1 MVPGKAAA
9 NVEAGP
15 GWEWPSVNPSS
26 VGRSLRAT
34 GRRERG
40 PIFGRRGTM
49 GKEQRELVKH
59 LHGRAGFGL
68 RPVQLEALMG
78 VPYADCVDRLFPRD
92 KAQPLVTEVPTA
104 TLKQYRAMT
113 EKEQR
118 TFRRAQRQGMAR
130 LNEAWCQRLAGADDV
145 FREKMTLFW
154 HGHFA
159 CRSKWGQSAQ
169 LLNNAIR
176 EHALGNFSSLLNEVS
191 KSAAMLEFL
200 DNQQN
205 RKGAPNENFA
215 REVMELFTLG
225 RGHYTEQDIKE
236 AARAFTGWSF
246 ELVTGEFKLNVD
258 QHDHGQKTFRGRTGN
273 WDGEDI
279 LRILLEDERTALF
292 ICGKI
297 YRWFVSPSEDRVFV
311 ARMAER
317 FRTSGLDIADL
328 MRFVF
333 LSDHF
338 REVRHLG
345 ARVKNPVE
353 LLAGL
358 EHLFGLT
365 YGTVDHRIT
374 LQRALGQVLFHPP
387 SVAGWAEGLAWI
399 DSNSML
405 LRLRLPSILVNNG
418 ELEWEP
424 DGSDPEGL
432 DQMMMDAQGDQPGRD
447 AKGRLLQVSNNRDA
461 LLAELPQGISNGD
474 LCETLLC
481 VPPSRTLLGTLSSPA
496 KADLLQRVLQVVSS
510 PEYQLC

>member
-1 MVPGKAAA
+1 MD
-9 NVEAGP
+9 
-15 GWEWPSVNPSS
+15 
-26 VGRSLRAT
+26 
-34 GRRERG
+34 
-40 PIFGRRGTM
+40 
-49 GKEQRELVKH
+49 KEQLALLKH

-68 RPVQLEALMG
+68 RPVQLKALEG
-78 VPYADCVDRLFPRD
+78 ESYAACVTRLFTQTPAR
-92 KAQPLVTEVPTA
+92 PVETEVPTA
-104 TLKQYRAMT
+104 TAKQYRAMT
-113 EKEQR
+113 DKEQR
-118 TFRRAQRQGMAR
+118 ALRRAQRQGMAR
-130 LNEAWCQRLAGADDV
+130 LNEAWCHRMAGADDV

-159 CRSKWGQSAQ
+159 CRSKWGRSAQ
-169 LLNNAIR
+169 LLNNVIR
-176 EHALGNFSSLLNEVS
+176 EHALGDFSSLLMEVS
-191 KSAAMLEFL
+191 KSAAMIEFL

-246 ELVTGEFKLNVD
+246 ELATGEFKLNAD
-258 QHDHGQKTFRGRTGN
+258 QHDDGPKTFRGKTGN
-273 WDGEDI
+273 WGGEDI
-279 LRILLEDERTALF
+279 LRILLAEERTAMF

-297 YRWFVSPSEDRVFV
+297 YRWFVSPKEDLAFIGQ
-311 ARMAER
+311 MAER
-317 FRTSGLDIADL
+317 FRGSGMDIAGL

-333 LSDHF
+333 LSHEF
-338 REVRHLG
+338 QEVRHRG

-358 EHLFGLT
+358 EHLFGLG
-365 YGTVDHRIT
+365 YGSVDHRIT

-418 ELEWEP
+418 ALEWEP

-432 DQMMMDAQGDQPGRD
+432 DQMMMDGQGDQPGRD
-447 AKGRLLQVSNNRDA
+447 AKGRLLHVTNDRGA
-461 LLAELPQGISNGD
+461 LLAELPHDISNEE
-474 LCETLLC
+474 LCAVFLC
-481 VPPSRTLLGTLSSPA
+481 VPPSRTLLGTISSPA
-496 KADLLQRVLQVVSS
+496 NADLLQRVLQVVSS

>member
-1 MVPGKAAA
+1 MDKD
-9 NVEAGP
+9 
-15 GWEWPSVNPSS
+15 
-26 VGRSLRAT
+26 
-34 GRRERG
+34 
-40 PIFGRRGTM
+40 
-49 GKEQRELVKH
+49 QRELVNH
-59 LHGRAGFGL
+59 LYGRAGFGL

-78 VPYADCVDRLFPRD
+78 VPYAECVDRLFPRD

-118 TFRRAQRQGMAR
+118 AFRRAQRQGMAR
-130 LNEAWCQRLAGADDV
+130 LNEAWCKRLAGTHDV

-159 CRSKWGQSAQ
+159 CRSKWGRSAQ

-176 EHALGNFSSLLNEVS
+176 EHALGRFGDLLMAVS

-246 ELVTGEFKLNVD
+246 ELVTGEFKLNAD
-258 QHDHGQKTFRGRTGN
+258 QHDDGPKTFRGRTGN
-273 WDGEDI
+273 WGGEDI
-279 LRILLEDERTALF
+279 LGFLLEDERTATF

-297 YRWFVSPSEDRVFV
+297 YKWFVSPKEDAAFV
-311 ARMAER
+311 AEMARR
-317 FRTSGLDIADL
+317 FRGSGLDIGHL

-333 LSDHF
+333 LSEHF
-338 REVRHLG
+338 QQARQRG

-358 EHLFGLT
+358 EHLFGLG
-365 YGTVDHRIT
+365 YGSVDHRIT

-387 SVAGWAEGLAWI
+387 SVAGWAEGVAWI
-399 DSNSML
+399 DSNSTL

-418 ELEWEP
+418 ELDWEP
-424 DGSDPEGL
+424 NGNDPEGL

-447 AKGRLLQVSNNRDA
+447 AKGRLLQVTNNRDA
-461 LLAELPQGISNGD
+461 LLAELPRNVSNEE
-474 LCETLLC
+474 LCALLLC
-481 VPPSRTLLGTLSSPA
+481 VPPSHTLLGIISIPSN
-496 KADLLQRVLQVVSS
+496 ADLLQRVLQVVSS

>member
-1 MVPGKAAA
+1 MR
-9 NVEAGP
+9 
-15 GWEWPSVNPSS
+15 GWSFRP
-26 VGRSLRAT
+26 T
-34 GRRERG
+34 GRHDRG
-40 PIFGRRGTM
+40 PIFGRQRNM
-49 GKEQRELVKH
+49 GNEHHGRIKH

-68 RPVQLEALMG
+68 RPEQMHALNSL
-78 VPYADCVDRLFPRD
+78 PYDECVARLFQRPP
-92 KAQPLVTEVPTA
+92 AQPLTTDVPTA
-104 TLKQYRAMT
+104 ALKQYRAMP

-118 TFRRAQRQGMAR
+118 AFRRAQRQGMAR
-130 LNEAWCQRLAGADDV
+130 LNDAWCQRLAGNGDV

-159 CRSKWGQSAQ
+159 CRSKWGLSAQ

-176 EHALGNFSSLLNEVS
+176 EHALGRFGDLLMAVS

-225 RGHYTEQDIKE
+225 RGYYTELDIKE

-246 ELVTGEFKLNVD
+246 ELLTGEFKLNAE
-258 QHDHGQKTFRGRTGN
+258 QHDDGPKTFRGRTGK
-273 WDGEDI
+273 WGGEDI
-279 LRILLEDERTALF
+279 LGFLLDDERTAVF

-297 YRWFVSPSEDRVFV
+297 YRWFVAPEEDAAFV
-311 ARMAER
+311 AQMAQR
-317 FRTSGLDIADL
+317 FRSSGLDIGDL
-328 MRFVF
+328 MHFVF

-338 REVRHLG
+338 QQERHRG

-358 EHLFGLT
+358 EHLFGLG
-365 YGTVDHRIT
+365 YGSVDHRIT

-418 ELEWEP
+418 ELDWEP
-424 DGSDPEGL
+424 NGNDPEGL
-432 DQMMMDAQGDQPGRD
+432 DQMMMEAQGDQPGRD
-447 AKGRLLQVSNNRDA
+447 AKGRLLEVTNNRDG
-461 LLAELPQGISNGD
+461 LLAELPRNISNLE
-474 LCETLLC
+474 LCEALLS
-481 VPPSRTLLGTLSSPA
+481 VHPSRTLLGTISAPASS
-496 KADLLQRVLQVVSS
+496 DLLQRVLQVLSS

>member
-1 MVPGKAAA
+1 MG
-9 NVEAGP
+9 NE
-15 GWEWPSVNPSS
+15 E
-26 VGRSLRAT
+26 
-34 GRRERG
+34 RER
-40 PIFGRRGTM
+40 I
-49 GKEQRELVKH
+49 KH

-68 RPVQLEALMG
+68 RPAQLSALEH
-78 VPYADCVDRLFPRD
+78 VPYAECVDRLLHRPSTT
-92 KAQPLVTEVPTA
+92 PLTTEVPTA

-113 EKEQR
+113 EKDQR
-118 TFRRAQRQGMAR
+118 ALRRAQRHGMAR
-130 LNEAWCQRLAGADDV
+130 LNDAWCQRLAGTNDV

-169 LLNNAIR
+169 LLNNALR
-176 EHALGNFSSLLNEVS
+176 EHALGRFGDLLIAVS

-246 ELVTGEFKLNVD
+246 ELVTGEFKLNAD
-258 QHDHGQKTFRGRTGN
+258 QHDDGAKTFRGRTGH
-273 WDGEDI
+273 WGGEDI
-279 LRILLEDERTALF
+279 LGFLLEDERTATF
-292 ICGKI
+292 ICGRI
-297 YRWFVSPSEDRVFV
+297 YRWFVSPSPDEVFIGH
-311 ARMAER
+311 MAQR
-317 FRTSGLDIADL
+317 FRSTGMDIGDL

-333 LSDHF
+333 LSEHF
-338 REVRHLG
+338 QQVQHHG

-358 EHLFGLT
+358 EHLFGLA
-365 YGTVDHRIT
+365 YGSVDHRIT

-418 ELEWEP
+418 ELDWEP
-424 DGSDPEGL
+424 NGSDPEGL
-432 DQMMMDAQGDQPGRD
+432 DQMTMDAQGDQPGRD

-461 LLAELPQGISNGD
+461 LLAELPRGISNEE
-474 LCETLLC
+474 LCGMLLSVPSSPTLL
-481 VPPSRTLLGTLSSPA
+481 RTMSAPA
-496 KADLLQRVLQVVSS
+496 NADLLQRVLQVVSS
-510 PEYQLC
+510 PEYQIC